1 MHLVIFSSS
10 DKFTSEVYIINVL
23 FKNGLKT
30 LHLKKPNFSKNKLKN
45 YISKIDKKYHN
56 RIIIHSHYSLS
67 LKFNLKGIHI
77 SKLLLGKKIKY
88 RLITNFYK
96 LLDKNFIF
104 TRTFTKKDDLS
115 KISPI
120 FSYVFLAPIY
130 TKQENKAR
138 NYNFEKSYLKNIIH
152 DSSIDIY
159 ARGGINIDDF
169 KELNNLNFK
178 GISLLKTIWY
188 NKTQPLDEFL
198 SAKDKIKKLNEIPI

>member
-10 DKFTSEVYIINVL
+10 DKFISEVYIINIL

-30 LHLKKPNFSKNKLKN
+30 LHLKKPKFSKNKLKN

-56 RIIIHSHYSLS
+56 RIIIHNHYSLS

-77 SKLLLGKKIKY
+77 SKLLLAKKIKY
-88 RLITNFYK
+88 KLITNFYK
-96 LLDKNFIF
+96 LLDRNFIF

-130 TKQENKAR
+130 TKTENKEKD
-138 NYNFEKSYLKNIIH
+138 YNFEKSYLKNILH

-159 ARGGINIDDF
+159 ARGRINIADF
-169 KELNNLNFK
+169 KDLKSFNFK

-188 NKTQPLDEFL
+188 NDTQPLDEFL
-198 SAKDKIKKLNEIPI
+198 SAKGEIEKLNEITT